1 MPYCEQPL
9 GIELLVFH
17 GLRVFML
24 TDAKGRFWIVAGSG
38 TDKQINQCPN
48 LCLIL
53 ASIAPCLSQY
63 AHQFQQNRLI
73 FSSSGGDQVR
83 ITRDPSP
90 LAGSGWHEDQ
100 RQCASARAEQ
110 TTSKIVGHRT
120 GKNGFGRLFPPRAA
134 QTTYLECLDGPRV
147 GSASFR
153 TSVPNGFA

>member
-1 MPYCEQPL
+1 MLPYCEQPL

-53 ASIAPCLSQY
+53 ASIARCLSQY

-73 FSSSGGDQVR
+73 FSSSVGDQVR
-83 ITRDPSP
+83 ITWNWLPRLGQADRQISATAHQSVLIKRPARL
-90 LAGSGWHEDQ
+90 LALGQE
-100 RQCASARAEQ
+100 R
-110 TTSKIVGHRT
+110 K
-120 GKNGFGRLFPPRAA
+120 
-134 QTTYLECLDGPRV
+134 
-147 GSASFR
+147 GSADCSGQGQPRRHIF
-153 TSVPNGFA
+153 SA